1 MSSLRKSA
9 SFRSRIP
16 VRRSRLPH
24 RRCTSPDQ
32 PLANTT
38 TVHSHGSESSIA
50 TGHNEGGGGGQTRTG
65 QQPRAWY
72 DRSHCYSSSSY
83 SSSDES
89 YDSEAAPFQQLLNQS
104 SAAARGGLMLLGGG
118 NPAAPN
124 AGSVGD
130 QQGVDFP
137 PLGLADGVQ
146 PFLHQ
151 QQLPPHPFGA
161 SACLSTSTDAM
172 SLDGL
177 LDCVSTGTFSC
188 PPSPKSKSYLDSG
201 DRGQLSGIDVS
212 SYESLE
218 KFSYALETLKISD
231 SVHAQRNFHN
241 STTEPSTLGDPDP
254 HPSHQL
260 DEKQGSIFNG
270 NGVQLRHAPD
280 QIVPEVHEAS
290 PEEDDDLIKQRKLSD
305 WYYIKTA
312 PTKKPSSPFERRRA
326 IGGRVQQQNEAARRM
341 TTRFPPSPAPR
352 ASNPDVSG
360 SGVAI
365 GSEAGEQRHS
375 ERFVGAAGAKF
386 SSPIPRPRR
395 LPADVGGDQLGL
407 DQDGRT
413 RQVGH
418 AVTKSASSSSVNYGS
433 RIQLGNAMG
442 TRGPHATRGLHSNT
456 DLQQAGTRKAIAPDD
471 SLGLALEDGSPA
483 LLLGAFYGSGGQDSQ
498 RFSPYCRRR
507 NPQHLVP
514 QWFPPPP
521 PPPYHYPHH
530 HHNNHHQH
538 QAPIDQR
545 NIYENFPPGGKP
557 QPPEIPVPDV
567 PSAVSARSRAVAAA
581 ANGTRPPPTLYG
593 IEENEVFQYKLPLA
607 SLADKRP
614 LPRPPLDS
622 DGNELPES
630 VPSGQQQQ
638 PTEKKS
644 SLTRKTLGW

>member
-32 PLANTT
+32 PSVA
-38 TVHSHGSESSIA
+38 TVNSHGSESSIA
-50 TGHNEGGGGGQTRTG
+50 TGHNGGDGGQVRAG

-89 YDSEAAPFQQLLNQS
+89 YDSEAAPFQHLLNQS
-104 SAAARGGLMLLGGG
+104 SAAAKGGLMLLGS
-118 NPAAPN
+118 NPAATTG
-124 AGSVGD
+124 AGGD
-130 QQGVDFP
+130 PLLQQGVDFP
-137 PLGLADGVQ
+137 LALEGQ
-146 PFLHQ
+146 TFLPHQ
-151 QQLPPHPFGA
+151 HQHPFAA

-188 PPSPKSKSYLDSG
+188 PPSPKSKSYLDTS

-231 SVHAQRNFHN
+231 SVHAQRNFPV
-241 STTEPSTLGDPDP
+241 SATDAPSVPSAEFLESAK
-254 HPSHQL
+254 PSHTNLVEQQRPGFKGDKVL
-260 DEKQGSIFNG
+260 PMASE
-270 NGVQLRHAPD
+270 
-280 QIVPEVHEAS
+280 VPGPLE
-290 PEEDDDLIKQRKLSD
+290 EEDDDLIKQRKLSD

-326 IGGRVQQQNEAARRM
+326 IGGRVQQQQQNDAVRRT
-341 TTRFPPSPAPR
+341 TTRFSPSPAPR

-360 SGVAI
+360 R
-365 GSEAGEQRHS
+365 GSVLEEDRTQSEQRNS
-375 ERFVGAAGAKF
+375 ERYGVSGQKF

-395 LPADVGGDQLGL
+395 LPMGVGLEHSW
-407 DQDGRT
+407 DQDASRS
-413 RQVGH
+413 RQVAH
-418 AVTKSASSSSVNYGS
+418 AVTKSASSSSVNVGA
-433 RIQLGNAMG
+433 RGQLAMG
-442 TRGPHATRGLHSNT
+442 TRGPTAARQLHSNT

-471 SLGLALEDGSPA
+471 SLGLTLEDNSSAILCGLFGP
-483 LLLGAFYGSGGQDSQ
+483 GQDQSLSEFSRRVDE

-507 NPQHLVP
+507 NPPQRVP

-530 HHNNHHQH
+530 HHPHPHAH
-538 QAPIDQR
+538 
-545 NIYENFPPGGKP
+545 
-557 QPPEIPVPDV
+557 
-567 PSAVSARSRAVAAA
+567 
-581 ANGTRPPPTLYG
+581 
-593 IEENEVFQYKLPLA
+593 
-607 SLADKRP
+607 
-614 LPRPPLDS
+614 
-622 DGNELPES
+622 
-630 VPSGQQQQ
+630 
-638 PTEKKS
+638 
-644 SLTRKTLGW
+644 